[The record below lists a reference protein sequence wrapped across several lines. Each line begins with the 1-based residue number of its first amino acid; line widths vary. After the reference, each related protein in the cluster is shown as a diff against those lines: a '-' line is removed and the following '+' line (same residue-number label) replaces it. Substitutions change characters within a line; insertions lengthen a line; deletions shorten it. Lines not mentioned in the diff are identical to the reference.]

1 MGWRD
6 VPSVP
11 TSLTLHPAVLQRIRP
26 GMRVLDVGCG
36 EAGAGEEVRSA
47 GADYV
52 GLDLNLPS
60 LKRAVARFSVAQGD
74 CLALPFA
81 DGAFDVVILRAVL
94 TVLPEDARRLACMA
108 EALRVSR
115 GQSQGQGR
123 GIVAV
128 QDFMMTPELP
138 LYEARYQ
145 RGAAMGLPSGAFPV
159 EEGGRVLYV
168 ARHATEAELRELVR
182 GAGGEVLSFTVHPSP
197 TRSGNIINGVTLLA
211 HMEQDLARPGT

>member
-11 TSLTLHPAVLQRIRP
+11 TSLALHPAVLERIRP

-36 EAGAGEEVRSA
+36 EAGAGEEVRAA
-47 GADYV
+47 GADYF

-60 LKRAVARFSVAQGD
+60 LRRAVARFSVAQGD
-74 CLALPFA
+74 CLALPF
-81 DGAFDVVILRAVL
+81 GEGVFDVVILRAVL
-94 TVLPEDARRLACMA
+94 TVLPEDARRLACIA

-115 GQSQGQGR
+115 GLTQGV
-123 GIVAV
+123 VAV

-145 RGAAMGLPSGAFPV
+145 RGAAMGLPQGAFPV
-159 EEGGRVLYV
+159 EEGGQLLYV
-168 ARHATEAELRELVR
+168 ARHATAAELRELVR
-182 GAGGEVLSFTVHPSP
+182 QAGGEVVSLLEHPSP
-197 TRSGNIINGVTLLA
+197 TRSGKIINGVTLLA
-211 HMEQDLARPGT
+211 HMQQDLARPRA